1 VSTRTEVLLWAQR
14 VIARKAGAA
23 HEILEI
29 RADST
34 PDQVQEAFHKIART
48 AHPDLHRKGLTP
60 EELEMVTSAYAI
72 TAGAYQTM
80 RTQTMHTQRMKPLKV
95 EDLDKVNAPVAGRSG
110 QTTPPAGSPTAAR
123 TASTSIPPSRP
134 TPVPTRPTPPSQPA
148 ATPIP
153 ATPAGP
159 APAGNASQSM
169 SPKALVYYRK
179 AELSL
184 KRGDLKGAVL
194 QIKLA
199 IAADPASGF
208 LRTALA
214 EVELEVRK
222 GT

>member
-1 VSTRTEVLLWAQR
+1 MSTRSEVLLWAQR
-14 VIARKAGAA
+14 VIARKASPA
-23 HEILEI
+23 HEILEL
-29 RADST
+29 R
-34 PDQVQEAFHKIART
+34 PDAGPEQAQEAFHKIART

-72 TAGAYQTM
+72 SAGAYQTM
-80 RTQTMHTQRMKPLKV
+80 RMQTMQTTRMKPV
-95 EDLDKVNAPVAGRSG
+95 VTA
-110 QTTPPAGSPTAAR
+110 TPPAGAPVVPRTTTPTRVTPQPAG
-123 TASTSIPPSRP
+123 RP
-134 TPVPTRPTPPSQPA
+134 TPVPTAPA
-148 ATPIP
+148 ASVP

-159 APAGNASQSM
+159 VPAANATQSM
-169 SPKALVYYRK
+169 SSKALVYYRK

-194 QIKLA
+194 QLKLA